1 MSDWAPLLLENQ
13 PKLSLSSTSRK
24 THPRQQK
31 ADLQSSHDRT
41 QEASSTLEKMS
52 RLNNSKTKR
61 ERKKHETAITEGI
74 APLDK
79 VMKKGD
85 RQWSGRKGEGR
96 AGVYVSLLRECSLCY
111 DPPLPLLDLSLLC
124 TQQSK
129 SVSRTITERQASGRT
144 HSRKKTDW
152 EQNNWSKNR
161 VTFHKNTQG
170 I

>member
-85 RQWSGRKGEGR
+85 RQWSGRRGEGWGLCQSLEGMFLVLWSSSPAPRPLSSVHAAIKVSVTDNYWATGVWKDPQQEKNGLR
-96 AGVYVSLLRECSLCY
+96 AKQLIKEPCNIS
-111 DPPLPLLDLSLLC
+111 
-124 TQQSK
+124 
-129 SVSRTITERQASGRT
+129 
-144 HSRKKTDW
+144 
-152 EQNNWSKNR
+152 
-161 VTFHKNTQG
+161 
-170 I
+170 